1 MITLKERNYCFVG
14 KVKDLC
20 KDIQE
25 EMENREIE
33 EIERGF
39 AENMFCDNYGYCCG
53 SSCRNYINCQGK

>member
-1 MITLKERNYCFVG
+1 
-14 KVKDLC
+14 
-20 KDIQE
+20 
-25 EMENREIE
+25 MESREIE